1 MIAHQYRPGRLGLPK
16 FWESV
21 GRDSGRAGLNTRL
34 QKHVLRR
41 VKYMIGY
48 TTDSEEMLQKDGDTV
63 SLTNFEHYSMGHVR
77 SLEDYL
83 KLTGIDVIEQKCPS
97 MGWCQHSELE

>member
-1 MIAHQYRPGRLGLPK
+1 MIAHQYRPGKMGLPK

-21 GRDSGRAGLNTRL
+21 GRDAGRAGLNTRL

-41 VKYMIGY
+41 VKYLIGY
-48 TTDSEEMLQKDGDTV
+48 TTDSEEILAKDGDSV
-63 SLTNFEHYSMGHVR
+63 SLTNFEHYSLGNER

-83 KLTGIDVIEQKCPS
+83 QLTGIDVIAEQCHS
-97 MGWCQHSELE
+97 MDWCAHSSME